1 MRPTELQ
8 ITDAVRKLTSSVAY
22 REAEKRL
29 DFWAVVLL
37 GPTHRVPRTW
47 SDNEGVWP
55 ARVGVTQDPDAYAAR
70 VDLEAGGVHQHVAL
84 AHVWTASRAHANRL
98 KARLDELLLGTNEAG
113 RLRHAWRNIS
123 DPEIDWPIL
132 LGEALRGAQID
143 VFDDDERMRRTL
155 REARSHSRRR

>member
-29 DFWAVVLL
+29 DFWAVVML
-37 GPTHRVPRTW
+37 GTQRRVPRDW
-47 SDNEGVWP
+47 GDNEGAWP
-55 ARVGVTQDPDAYAAR
+55 VRVGVTQDPDAYAAR
-70 VDLEAGGVHQHVAL
+70 VDLEAGSLHEHAAL
-84 AHVWTASRAHANRL
+84 AWVWTPSRTHANRL
-98 KARLDELLLGTNEAG
+98 KARLDELLLGSEEKR
-113 RLRHAWRNIS
+113 RLRHTWRDVN

-132 LGEALRGAQID
+132 LGEALRGARID